1 LIRIIRSKVHFDP
14 TAQVTT
20 KRSPAKK
27 VTKKRITKKS
37 PPKASE
43 LSNTPPSWIA
53 SVNIL
58 WDVPIT
64 SIIALTPERA
74 VVVMRAILRVECGYA
89 KIGPAALTISDRLTV
104 ADGGI
109 DAEINPPPEL
119 VVPAD
124 CIFWSRLTGF
134 QIKSGTAFKPWT
146 KGAIR
151 GELLDTKGKLYSEV
165 NRLFRR
171 QGRYTLICTGHDLTS
186 KQRSD
191 SRDQIAAVLV
201 EAGFEID
208 EEQVEV
214 LGASQIAEFAECYPG
229 VASLL
234 MTDPIQEAWVLED
247 WQRDAHMANAFEAS
261 PEQSQVIDRIRA
273 GLAGESKHI
282 RVLGEPGLG
291 KTRIV
296 LESVKNPNLAPSV
309 LYIPHGSQFGQ
320 TKLFRQL
327 LKSDRDKPLVLVID
341 ELPESELADIWRHLK
356 PRCGRL
362 KIVSLDHGRDETQD
376 ADIERLVVPR
386 LPDETIRKILAGQVG
401 QSHELDRWVA
411 ICEGSPRVAQ
421 AVADNLRAN
430 PDDIL
435 KSPSTVPIWARF
447 LHGYGGR
454 DEGSARQVDCVAQHL
469 ALFSRF
475 GYESPVGDEAA
486 YIAVLIREV
495 DPTIGWA
502 RFQEIIQNLRARRV
516 LQGSRTLFFVPKALH
531 IYLWKQFWKH
541 YGRGFDF
548 VRTFNAMPESLHA
561 WFMGMFKFAG
571 DAATGHVIDDI
582 LKTDGIFADRTTLTS
597 DKGSRFL
604 STLAEADPAA
614 VLKLLEATIGQWTDQ
629 EFLDYSK
636 NRQRLV
642 WALEKIAVWPPLT
655 VRAIHLLARLAVNE
669 CSDHSNNSTG
679 TLMGLFRIGPEAAA
693 TEASPEAR
701 LPAMLKL
708 LRTPED
714 AERRLALKAMEAA
727 LDSRG
732 LGMRMVGPEY
742 QGLRQRAKLW
752 IPETYSDWW
761 QAKFAYFQTIVDET
775 REWPPALRTEVC
787 QTLLNAVEQQIC
799 TPPCTELAF
808 QVLSALVDDEAML
821 PEKLNGFFSH
831 WQVYEDDD
839 KHPEITK
846 RLRNLERCYTKR
858 DLASRFRRYV
868 IDVSWQEWDED
879 FRQRT
884 EKRRNRARILV
895 TALAHRVARHP
906 ALLSQ
911 IRSLLAPTTNA
922 PALWHFG
929 AQLASVDTARAL
941 LPVLVHATLQTR
953 HQTCLLGYLSGLLT
967 CDQTLHLSTIRS
979 LLGAE
984 NTAWLGVTIALYGVY
999 DDELFERCLN
1009 ALHKR
1014 WVDPQLFGILRYGKA
1029 IESLPAERTR
1039 RLLCLLNEYNTQEA
1053 LFLLVELL
1061 DSIPFNDSSPF
1072 TSGFVFRI
1080 VSESIPGEKGRDVMR
1095 GYHWKNVCL
1104 KLIKWDVSR
1113 ALQLLDVLLIQMGK
1127 TYELSYDT
1135 YAKPLADELVRS
1147 DPHGAWAVVKRHFE
1161 ETLPKR
1167 RDDILSWLKGGLH
1180 TFDEKI
1186 SKGAIADLPFSDVL
1200 AWIEQDPEPR
1210 AVLLA
1215 HASLRT
1221 LDDEQGGQLTREL
1234 LYRYGQFKGVRNG
1247 ISASFHSGGWSGPTS
1262 AYLKRKRDKFRR
1274 WLAAGFEIEVT
1285 QWIES
1290 EIEYLDRNIEQ
1301 EEIDEERSRFD

>member
-1 LIRIIRSKVHFDP
+1 M
-14 TAQVTT
+14 
-20 KRSPAKK
+20 
-27 VTKKRITKKS
+27 
-37 PPKASE
+37 
-43 LSNTPPSWIA
+43 N
-53 SVNIL
+53 NL
-58 WDVPIT
+58 WDVPISSVIT
-64 SIIALTPERA
+64 LTPEHA
-74 VVVMRAILRVECGYA
+74 VVVIRSVLRAECSYA
-89 KIGPAALTISDRLTV
+89 KINPTALTISDRLTV

-109 DAEINPPPEL
+109 DAEVNPPPGH
-119 VVPAD
+119 VVTED
-124 CIFWSRLTGF
+124 CIFRSRLTGF

-146 KGAIR
+146 TSAIR
-151 GELLDTKGKLYSEV
+151 DELLDSKGKLYSEV
-165 NRLFRR
+165 DRLFRR
-171 QGRYTLICTGHDLTS
+171 HGCYTLLCTGHDLTP
-186 KQRSD
+186 KQRND
-191 SRDQIAAVLV
+191 SRLQLAAVLAEV
-201 EAGFEID
+201 GFEIG
-208 EEQVEV
+208 EERIEV
-214 LGASQIAEFAECYPG
+214 LGASQIAEFAERYPG

-234 MTDPIQEAWVLED
+234 MADPIQEAWVLKD
-247 WQRDAHMANAFEAS
+247 WQRDAHMTNAFEAS
-261 PEQSQVIDRIRA
+261 PEQSQLIDRIRA
-273 GLAGESKHI
+273 GLVGESKHI

-296 LESVKNPNLAPSV
+296 LESVKDPNLAPSV

-356 PRCGRL
+356 PRCGSL
-362 KIVSLDHGRDETQD
+362 KIVSLDHGRDETHD
-376 ADIERLVVPR
+376 ADIERLAVPR
-386 LPDETIRKILAGQVG
+386 LPDETIRKILANQVG
-401 QSHELDRWVA
+401 ESHELDRWVA

-421 AVADNLRAN
+421 AVSDNLRAN

-435 KSPSTVPIWARF
+435 RPPSTVPIWARF

-454 DEGSARQVDCVAQHL
+454 DESSARQVDCVTQHL

-486 YIAVLIREV
+486 YIAELIREA

-531 IYLWKQFWKH
+531 IHLWKQFWKH

-548 VRTFNAMPESLHA
+548 VQTFNAMPESLHA

-571 DAATGHVIDDI
+571 DAATSHVINDI
-582 LKTDGIFADRTTLTS
+582 LRTNGIFADRATLTS

-604 STLAEADPAA
+604 STLAEANPAA

-629 EFLDYSK
+629 EFLDHTK
-636 NRQRLV
+636 NRQSLV
-642 WALEKIAVWPPLT
+642 WALEKIAVWPLLT

-701 LPAMLKL
+701 LPAMVKL
-708 LRTPED
+708 LRTSGD
-714 AERRLALKAMEAA
+714 AERRLALKAMDTA

-732 LGMRMVGPEY
+732 FGMRMVGPEY
-742 QGLRQRAKLW
+742 QGLRERAKLW
-752 IPETYSDWW
+752 MPATYGDWW
-761 QAKFAYFQTIVDET
+761 QAQFMYFQALVDET
-775 REWPPALRTEVC
+775 QDWPPTLHTEVC
-787 QTLLNAVEQQIC
+787 LTLLNAVQQQVC

-808 QVLSALVDDEAML
+808 QVLNLLVDDKAML

-831 WQVYEDDD
+831 WQAYENDGT
-839 KHPEITK
+839 HPEIAK
-846 RLRNLERCYTKR
+846 RLRDLERHYTKQ

-868 IDVSWQEWDED
+868 IDVSWEEWDED
-879 FRQRT
+879 FRQIA
-884 EKRRNRARILV
+884 EKPKNRAKMLV
-895 TALAHRVARHP
+895 TALAHRIARRP
-906 ALLSQ
+906 GTLNQ
-911 IRSLLAPTTNA
+911 IRHLLAPTSNA

-929 AQLASVDTARAL
+929 VQMASADTTQVL
-941 LPVLVHATLQTR
+941 LPVLAQVALETK
-953 HQTCLLGYLSGLLT
+953 HQTCLLGYLSGILT
-967 CDQTLHLSTIRS
+967 CDPTLYLSTIRRF
-979 LLGAE
+979 LDAE
-984 NTAWLGVTIALYGVY
+984 TTAWLGVTIALYASY
-999 DDELFERCLN
+999 DDELFERCLD
-1009 ALHKR
+1009 ALQKR
-1014 WVDPQLFGILRYGKA
+1014 WVEPPLFGILRYGKA
-1029 IESLPAERTR
+1029 IESVPPERTG
-1039 RLLCLLNEYNTQEA
+1039 RLLCLLDERNAQEA

-1061 DSIPFNDSSPF
+1061 DSVPFNDSSPF
-1072 TSGFVFRI
+1072 TSNFVFRI
-1080 VSESIPGEKGRDVMR
+1080 VSKAVPGEKCRDVMR

-1104 KLIKWDVSR
+1104 KLIKWDVSC
-1113 ALQLLDVLLIQMGK
+1113 ALALLDVLLIQMGK

-1147 DPHGAWAVVKRHFE
+1147 DPHGAWALVKRHFE
-1161 ETLPKR
+1161 ETLPKWR
-1167 RDDILSWLKGGLH
+1167 GGILSWLKGGLH
-1180 TFDEKI
+1180 AFDEKNP
-1186 SKGAIADLPFSDVL
+1186 KGAIADIPFSEIL

-1210 AVLLA
+1210 AVLMA
-1215 HASLRT
+1215 HATLRT

-1234 LYRYGQFKGVRNG
+1234 LCRYGQFEGVRNG
-1247 ISASFHSGGWSGPTS
+1247 ISATFHSGGWSGPTS
-1262 AYLKRKRDKFRR
+1262 AYLKRKRDKFRQ
-1274 WLAAGFEIEVT
+1274 WLAAGFEVEIT